1 MSRGKVTVLAY
12 HRIDTPGNPATRDLS
27 PALIDAYPAEFE
39 AQMRWL
45 AGKFNVIPGWQLVE
59 SLRDHKPLPPR
70 ALMITFDDGY
80 TCFMETAVPIL
91 RRYGLPATLFVA
103 TDYTSNPHKPF
114 WWDTLHRVLAHTQRV
129 EIEVPGAGRI
139 PLSTGEQRAAAY
151 ETLVGVVERASA
163 EDTERLVK
171 TMAHACGVEPTSEK
185 HRLDWDEVR
194 ALSEAGDISIG
205 PHTRRH
211 PILSRTTSQRMA
223 DEIEGSWADLNSR
236 LARPLPLFAYPNG
249 QAHAISRAN
258 VGMVREAG
266 MPGAFTMM
274 PGHNFPGRTNPYMM
288 YRIGATPGL
297 SLNRFK
303 LRISPL
309 GSLLR
314 RTKSLLRMQK
324 TTSP

>member
-45 AGKFNVIPGWQLVE
+45 ADKFNVIPGWQLVE

-80 TCFMETAVPIL
+80 ACFMETAVPIM

-103 TDYTSNPHKPF
+103 TDYTSNPCKPF
-114 WWDTLHRVLAHTQRV
+114 WWDTLHRALAQTQRE
-129 EIEVPGAGRI
+129 EIDVPGAGRL
-139 PLSTGEQRAAAY
+139 PLRTGEQRAAAY
-151 ETLVGVVERASA
+151 ETLVGAVERANA
-163 EDTERLVK
+163 EETERLVE
-171 TMAHACGVEPTSEK
+171 TIASACGVEPTSQK
-185 HRLDWDEVR
+185 YCLDWDEVR

-211 PILSRTTSQRMA
+211 PILSRTTPQRMA
-223 DEIEGSWADLNSR
+223 DEIAGSWADLNAH

-258 VGMVREAG
+258 ADIVREAG

-274 PGHNFPGRTNPYMM
+274 PGHNVPGKINPYMM

-297 SLNRFK
+297 PLNRFK

-309 GSLLR
+309 GNLLR
-314 RTKSLLRMQK
+314 STKSLLRRQR
-324 TTSP
+324 TPSS